1 MFIDYIYLLLIL
13 TLICSI
19 LFLIY
24 LSYEYRINEGFL
36 DISSNSI
43 PTSINPIF
51 KPINPIP
58 TLNIDSMYS
67 LVDDISP
74 NSNDY
79 DIFINKI
86 NNSIHNKKNLAN
98 AQLLIYAQQNL
109 DHSKNLENLKIGNK
123 ENNIN
128 TFPINELIKTIKS
141 RYNSQYLS
149 TFANDTANYG
159 ILVNDKC
166 LTVNGLCK
174 EDFCLLD
181 CQNNLYVSPS
191 QKFST
196 KRIYSNIDAAKIMN
210 VPEYKISSTNVY
222 PFNIF
227 KSTVNDKCLTINS
240 NGITVEKCNLNKI
253 NQQWEIS
260 PDENICI
267 LK

>member
-1 MFIDYIYLLLIL
+1 MFIDYIYLLLII

-36 DISSNSI
+36 DSSIISI
-43 PTSINPIF
+43 PKLNTDSIYNLVDNINP
-51 KPINPIP
+51 N
-58 TLNIDSMYS
+58 N
-67 LVDDISP
+67 
-74 NSNDY
+74 NDY
-79 DIFINKI
+79 DIFINEI
-86 NNSIHNKKNLAN
+86 NNSIHNKKNLSN

-109 DHSKNLENLKIGNK
+109 DQSQVLEDLKIGKKITENK
-123 ENNIN
+123 NI
-128 TFPINELIKTIKS
+128 FPINEIIKTIKS

-181 CQNNLYVSPS
+181 CQNNLYASPS

-196 KRIYSNIDAAKIMN
+196 KRIYSTVDAAKIMN
-210 VPEYKISSTNVY
+210 VPISQISSTNVY
-222 PFNIF
+222 PYNIF
-227 KSTVNDKCLTINS
+227 KSNVNDKCLSINT
-240 NGITVEKCNLNKI
+240 NGVTVEKCNLNKI
-253 NQQWEIS
+253 NQQWDIS